1 MIGEILG
8 AGASLIGGIMGARAE
23 QQAAQMNYNIAL
35 MNYYEQQRQFNEATQ
50 EARKQATEGK
60 QGFTDA
66 AGTRV
71 HYVPGEGWVTDLS
84 PVQAEIQKGQ
94 QGEQISSLVD
104 AQTGRRKMYENLA
117 GQRREGNIASGL
129 LDAMGRVQMEDPQDI
144 IGLKNLIA
152 SRGAEEGMH
161 GAIENATRTAMR
173 TGNTAG
179 AADIAGRM
187 GVQQGQSLADM
198 FLKNQIGAREEAQGK
213 YNQAQTDLAN
223 RYNMFQ
229 TRATQMPGQNYQP
242 QDIMGPANALMQRA
256 AGAGGQSSSALLQAL
271 GRAAPELNYQQP
283 TQYGLANTLQ
293 NLGSDILGIGQGY
306 DARKYRDQQTASAGS
321 YLDQGKYKQGYG
333 LW

>member
-1 MIGEILG
+1 
-8 AGASLIGGIMGARAE
+8 
-23 QQAAQMNYNIAL
+23 
-35 MNYYEQQRQFNEATQ
+35 
-50 EARKQATEGK
+50 
-60 QGFTDA
+60 
-66 AGTRV
+66 
-71 HYVPGEGWVTDLS
+71 
-84 PVQAEIQKGQ
+84 
-94 QGEQISSLVD
+94 
-104 AQTGRRKMYENLA
+104 
-117 GQRREGNIASGL
+117 
-129 LDAMGRVQMEDPQDI
+129 
-144 IGLKNLIA
+144 
-152 SRGAEEGMH
+152 
-161 GAIENATRTAMR
+161 MR
-173 TGNTAG
+173 TGNTAN

-283 TQYGLANTLQ
+283 TQYGMANTLQ